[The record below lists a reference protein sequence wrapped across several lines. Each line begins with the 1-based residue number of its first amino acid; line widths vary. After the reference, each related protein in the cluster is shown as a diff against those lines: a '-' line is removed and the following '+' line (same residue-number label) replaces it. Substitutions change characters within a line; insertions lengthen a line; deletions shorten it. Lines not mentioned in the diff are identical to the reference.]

1 MGQEWAWQAPQRQQR
16 VRFGDTIKLDVDRQE
31 QQSNAAATPSTV
43 GIEQQTAINWSSAAW
58 SLSDHPLLSI
68 LAAAAVSVT
77 LYFVDPWISVPCPIL
92 SQLLAHS

>member
-1 MGQEWAWQAPQRQQR
+1 MGQERAWQSHQHQQR
-16 VRFGDTIKLDVDRQE
+16 VRFCDRIKPDVDRQE
-31 QQSNAAATPSTV
+31 HQGDAATALGTDESA
-43 GIEQQTAINWSSAAW
+43 QQTAISWSSAAW

-68 LAAAAVSVT
+68 LAAAAVSVG